1 MAINNYNEVEVK
13 QRWRCWPNALEKSY
27 EPHWLFEQET
37 EIIKAI
43 NISQT
48 PDEGSGCDSSSQQIF
63 LSKDGKI
70 YKKISCEENK
80 YIEIPLLS
88 SETNN
93 SDKKFKAVD
102 ICNSIINNNIILISN
117 SGKVVLANADTGQL
131 CEDTLKFKS
140 TNPLESSSPVEF
152 VQCASGDHH
161 LVLVDSNGKAWS
173 SGKGPQTGHITEH
186 LKYTTK
192 ESISNHADISLDKIA
207 FFQGLVIRSIC
218 CGADFNIALVERT
231 YDDEVDSNTT
241 HEHGYERHSSAISPN
256 ASLRQISCPLGLPIT
271 EACMIKED
279 GGVLPSDQ
287 VEAQYK
293 TAVHFGEDETQ
304 AVQLRNKSS
313 RNIGT
318 ELSEGM
324 EVQVNHVER
333 FARSGMYMNPQDA
346 LKFLSDQLSWI
357 GSGIGGGTQT
367 IENVAETPEQNEQN
381 SNIEQQ
387 IKTEKDAIDE
397 EIAEEDSKPES
408 SNVANL
414 GRAAGNLVSAVGQTM
429 VSKLTKSFS
438 IDSSTKTS
446 PTNEGAKKSIDS
458 LLYDIPTSAVHPD
471 ETKYNPKIDE
481 RNNDTVDSGIPMDT
495 MSVGYA
501 PIKTIPD
508 RDNTDYETDLGID
521 TTVSPENGSVNH
533 IKLKDKGFEIEKNK
547 QSSYKI
553 SGEHFSIKSSNES
566 PSKEKKSSR
575 LKNSTIQPSSFNLI
589 DKQKR
594 RVSFQ
599 HPADSTSSISFDS
612 FIEKPKNHSE
622 KKQPNSKDEE
632 IDNVPLCHGERSFN
646 TDVLFWGKGA
656 RGQPGQGDMLDRLQP
671 STIDALSGIGVMK
684 LVCGRQHCLGKCFL
698 AHVLINFCIRKN

>member
-1 MAINNYNEVEVK
+1 MAINNYNEIEVK
-13 QRWRCWPNALEKSY
+13 QRWRCWPNALGKSY

-43 NISQT
+43 NVFQK
-48 PDEGSGCDSSSQQIF
+48 PDERSGCDLNSQQIF

-88 SETNN
+88 SETDH
-93 SDKKFKAVD
+93 SDQNIKAVD
-102 ICNSIINNNIILISN
+102 ICNSMINDNIILISN
-117 SGKVVLANADTGQL
+117 SGKVVFANADNGQL
-131 CEDTLKFKS
+131 CENTLKLKS
-140 TNPLESSSPVEF
+140 TNPLEDSSQVEF
-152 VQCASGDHH
+152 VQCTSGDHH
-161 LVLVDSNGKAWS
+161 IVLVDGNGKAWS

-192 ESISNHADISLDKIA
+192 ESIANHADISVDKIA
-207 FFQGLVIRSIC
+207 FFQGRVIRSIC

-231 YDDEVDSNTT
+231 YDDEVDSDTT
-241 HEHGYERHSSAISPN
+241 HKHVYERHPSAISPN
-256 ASLRQISCPLGLPIT
+256 ASLRKISCPLGLPIT

-279 GGVLPSDQ
+279 DGVIPSDQ
-287 VEAQYK
+287 DEAQYK
-293 TAVHFGEDETQ
+293 TTVDFGEDETQ
-304 AVQLRNKSS
+304 PVQLRKKSS
-313 RNIGT
+313 RNVGA
-318 ELSEGM
+318 EMSESEGM

-333 FARSGMYMNPQDA
+333 LARSGMYMNPQDA

-357 GSGIGGGTQT
+357 GSGIGVGTQA
-367 IENVAETPEQNEQN
+367 IENVAETPEQYEQN
-381 SNIEQQ
+381 SNIEHQT
-387 IKTEKDAIDE
+387 KTEKDAVDE
-397 EIAEEDSKPES
+397 EIAEEDRKTES

-446 PTNEGAKKSIDS
+446 PTNDGAKKSIES

-471 ETKYNPKIDE
+471 ETQYNPKIDE
-481 RNNDTVDSGIPMDT
+481 RNNDTVDSGIPMNT
-495 MSVGYA
+495 ISVGYS
-501 PIKTIPD
+501 PIETIPD
-508 RDNTDYETDLGID
+508 RDNTDYETDPEID
-521 TTVSPENGSVNH
+521 TSLSLENGSVNH
-533 IKLKDKGFEIEKNK
+533 IKQKDKSFEIEKYK
-547 QSSYKI
+547 ESSNKI
-553 SGEHFSIKSSNES
+553 SDEHSSMKCSYES

-575 LKNSTIQPSSFNLI
+575 SKKSTIQPSSFNLI

-599 HPADSTSSISFDS
+599 NPADSISSISFDS
-612 FIEKPKNHSE
+612 FIDKPKNHSE
-622 KKQPNSKDEE
+622 KKQPDLKDEE
-632 IDNVPLCHGERSFN
+632 VENVSLNCGERSFN

-684 LVCGRQHCLGKCFL
+684 LVCGRQHCLGKCF
-698 AHVLINFCIRKN
+698 

>member
-1 MAINNYNEVEVK
+1 MAINNYNEIEVK
-13 QRWRCWPNALEKSY
+13 QRWRCWPNALGKSY

-43 NISQT
+43 NVFQK
-48 PDEGSGCDSSSQQIF
+48 PDERSGCDLNSQQIF

-88 SETNN
+88 SETDH
-93 SDKKFKAVD
+93 SDQNIKAVD
-102 ICNSIINNNIILISN
+102 ICNSMINDNIILISN
-117 SGKVVLANADTGQL
+117 SGKVVFANADNGQL
-131 CEDTLKFKS
+131 CENTLKFKS
-140 TNPLESSSPVEF
+140 TNPLEDSSQVEF
-152 VQCASGDHH
+152 VQCTSGDHH
-161 LVLVDSNGKAWS
+161 IVLVDGNGKAWS

-207 FFQGLVIRSIC
+207 FFQGRVIRSIC

-231 YDDEVDSNTT
+231 YDDEVDSDTT
-241 HEHGYERHSSAISPN
+241 HKHVYERHPSAISPN
-256 ASLRQISCPLGLPIT
+256 ASLRKISCPLGLPIT

-279 GGVLPSDQ
+279 DGVIPSDQ
-287 VEAQYK
+287 DEAQYK
-293 TAVHFGEDETQ
+293 TTVHFGEDETQ
-304 AVQLRNKSS
+304 PVQLRKKSS
-313 RNIGT
+313 RNVGA
-318 ELSEGM
+318 EMSESEGM

-333 FARSGMYMNPQDA
+333 LARSGMYMNPQDA

-357 GSGIGGGTQT
+357 GSGIGVGTQA

-381 SNIEQQ
+381 SNIEHQT
-387 IKTEKDAIDE
+387 KTEKDAVDE
-397 EIAEEDSKPES
+397 EIAEEDRKTES

-446 PTNEGAKKSIDS
+446 PTNDGAKKSIES
-458 LLYDIPTSAVHPD
+458 LLCDIPTSAVHPD
-471 ETKYNPKIDE
+471 ETQYNPKIDE

-495 MSVGYA
+495 ISVGYS
-501 PIKTIPD
+501 PIETIPD
-508 RDNTDYETDLGID
+508 RDNTDYETDPGID
-521 TTVSPENGSVNH
+521 TSLSLENGSVNH
-533 IKLKDKGFEIEKNK
+533 IKQKDKSFEIEKYK
-547 QSSYKI
+547 ESSNKI
-553 SGEHFSIKSSNES
+553 SDEHSSMKCSYES

-575 LKNSTIQPSSFNLI
+575 SKKSTIQPSSFNLI

-599 HPADSTSSISFDS
+599 NPADSISSISFDS
-612 FIEKPKNHSE
+612 FIDKPKNHSE
-622 KKQPNSKDEE
+622 KKQPDLKDEE
-632 IDNVPLCHGERSFN
+632 VENVSLNCGERSFN

-684 LVCGRQHCLGKCFL
+684 LVCGRQHCLGKCF
-698 AHVLINFCIRKN
+698 

>member
-1 MAINNYNEVEVK
+1 MAINNYNEIEVK
-13 QRWRCWPNALEKSY
+13 QRWRCWPNALGKSY

-43 NISQT
+43 NVFQK
-48 PDEGSGCDSSSQQIF
+48 PDERSGCDLNSQQIF

-88 SETNN
+88 SETDH
-93 SDKKFKAVD
+93 SDQNIKAVD
-102 ICNSIINNNIILISN
+102 ICNSMINDNIILISN
-117 SGKVVLANADTGQL
+117 SGKVVFANADNGQL
-131 CEDTLKFKS
+131 CENTLKFKS
-140 TNPLESSSPVEF
+140 TNPLEDSSQVEF
-152 VQCASGDHH
+152 VQCTSGDHH
-161 LVLVDSNGKAWS
+161 IVLVDGNGKAWS

-207 FFQGLVIRSIC
+207 FFQGRVIRSIC

-231 YDDEVDSNTT
+231 YDDEVDSDTT
-241 HEHGYERHSSAISPN
+241 HKHVYERHPSAISPN
-256 ASLRQISCPLGLPIT
+256 ASLRKISCPLGLPIT

-279 GGVLPSDQ
+279 DGVIPSDQ
-287 VEAQYK
+287 DEAQYK
-293 TAVHFGEDETQ
+293 TTVDFGEDETQ
-304 AVQLRNKSS
+304 PVQLRKKSS
-313 RNIGT
+313 RNVGA
-318 ELSEGM
+318 EMSESEGM

-333 FARSGMYMNPQDA
+333 LARSGMYMNPQDA

-357 GSGIGGGTQT
+357 GSGIGVGTQA

-381 SNIEQQ
+381 SNIEHQT
-387 IKTEKDAIDE
+387 KTEKDAVDE
-397 EIAEEDSKPES
+397 EIAEEDRKTES

-446 PTNEGAKKSIDS
+446 PTNDGAKKSIES
-458 LLYDIPTSAVHPD
+458 LLCDIPTSAVHPD
-471 ETKYNPKIDE
+471 ETQYNPKIDE
-481 RNNDTVDSGIPMDT
+481 RNNDTVDSGIPLDT
-495 MSVGYA
+495 ISVGYS
-501 PIKTIPD
+501 PIETIPD
-508 RDNTDYETDLGID
+508 RDNKDYETDPEID
-521 TTVSPENGSVNH
+521 TSLSLENGSVNH
-533 IKLKDKGFEIEKNK
+533 IKQKDKSFEIEKYK
-547 QSSYKI
+547 ESSNKI
-553 SGEHFSIKSSNES
+553 SDEHSSMKCSYES

-575 LKNSTIQPSSFNLI
+575 SKKSTIQPSSFNLI

-599 HPADSTSSISFDS
+599 NPADSISSISFDS
-612 FIEKPKNHSE
+612 FIDKPKNHSE
-622 KKQPNSKDEE
+622 KKQPDLKDEE
-632 IDNVPLCHGERSFN
+632 IENVSLNCGERSFN

-684 LVCGRQHCLGKCFL
+684 LVCGRQHCLGKCF
-698 AHVLINFCIRKN
+698 

>member
-1 MAINNYNEVEVK
+1 MAINNYNEIEVK
-13 QRWRCWPNALEKSY
+13 QRWRCWPNALGKSY

-43 NISQT
+43 NVFQK
-48 PDEGSGCDSSSQQIF
+48 PDERSGCDLNSQQIF

-88 SETNN
+88 SETDH
-93 SDKKFKAVD
+93 SDQNIKAVD
-102 ICNSIINNNIILISN
+102 ICNSMINDNIILISN
-117 SGKVVLANADTGQL
+117 SGKVVFANADNGQL
-131 CEDTLKFKS
+131 CENTLKLKS
-140 TNPLESSSPVEF
+140 TNPLEDSSQVEF
-152 VQCASGDHH
+152 VQCTSGDHH
-161 LVLVDSNGKAWS
+161 IVLVDSNGKAWS

-231 YDDEVDSNTT
+231 YDDEVDSDTT
-241 HEHGYERHSSAISPN
+241 HKHVYERHPSAISPN
-256 ASLRQISCPLGLPIT
+256 ASLRKISCPLGLPIT

-279 GGVLPSDQ
+279 DGVIPSDQ
-287 VEAQYK
+287 DEAQYK
-293 TAVHFGEDETQ
+293 TTVHFGEDETQ
-304 AVQLRNKSS
+304 PVQLRKKSS
-313 RNIGT
+313 RNVGA
-318 ELSEGM
+318 EMSESEGM

-333 FARSGMYMNPQDA
+333 LARSGMYMNPQDA

-357 GSGIGGGTQT
+357 GSGIGVGTQA

-381 SNIEQQ
+381 SNIEHQT
-387 IKTEKDAIDE
+387 KTEKDAVDE
-397 EIAEEDSKPES
+397 EIAEEDRKTES

-446 PTNEGAKKSIDS
+446 PTNDGAKKSIES
-458 LLYDIPTSAVHPD
+458 LLCDIPTSAVHPD
-471 ETKYNPKIDE
+471 ETQYNPKIDE

-495 MSVGYA
+495 ISVGYS
-501 PIKTIPD
+501 PIETIPD
-508 RDNTDYETDLGID
+508 RDNTDYETDPEID
-521 TTVSPENGSVNH
+521 TSLSLENGSVNH
-533 IKLKDKGFEIEKNK
+533 IKQKDKSFEIEKYK
-547 QSSYKI
+547 ESSNKI
-553 SGEHFSIKSSNES
+553 SDEHSSMKCSYES

-575 LKNSTIQPSSFNLI
+575 SKKSTIQPSSFNLI

-599 HPADSTSSISFDS
+599 NPADSISSISFDS
-612 FIEKPKNHSE
+612 FIDKPKNHSE
-622 KKQPNSKDEE
+622 KKQPDLKDEE
-632 IDNVPLCHGERSFN
+632 VENVSLNCGERSFN

-684 LVCGRQHCLGKCFL
+684 LVCGRQHCLGKCF
-698 AHVLINFCIRKN
+698 

>member
-1 MAINNYNEVEVK
+1 MAINNYNEIEVK
-13 QRWRCWPNALEKSY
+13 QRWRCWPNAFEKSY
-27 EPHWLFEQET
+27 EPHWLFEQEI

-43 NISQT
+43 NIFQK
-48 PDEGSGCDSSSQQIF
+48 PNERSGCDSSSQQIF

-70 YKKISCEENK
+70 YKKISYEENK

-88 SETNN
+88 SETDH
-93 SDKKFKAVD
+93 SDKNFKAVD

-231 YDDEVDSNTT
+231 YDDDVDSNTS

-271 EACMIKED
+271 EACVIKED
-279 GGVLPSDQ
+279 ESVISRDQ
-287 VEAQYK
+287 VDAQYK

-304 AVQLRNKSS
+304 DVQLRNKSS
-313 RNIGT
+313 RNIST

-324 EVQVNHVER
+324 EVQFNHVER
-333 FARSGMYMNPQDA
+333 LARSGMYMNPQDA

-367 IENVAETPEQNEQN
+367 IENEAETPEQNEQN

-387 IKTEKDAIDE
+387 TKTEKDAIDE
-397 EIAEEDSKPES
+397 EIAEEDRKTES

-446 PTNEGAKKSIDS
+446 PTNGARKSIDS

-471 ETKYNPKIDE
+471 ETEYNPEIDE

-508 RDNTDYETDLGID
+508 QDNTDYGTDLGID
-521 TTVSPENGSVNH
+521 ASLSPENGSVNH
-533 IKLKDKGFEIEKNK
+533 IKLKNKSFEIEKNK
-547 QSSYKI
+547 ESSNKI
-553 SGEHFSIKSSNES
+553 SGEHSSMKSSNES

-575 LKNSTIQPSSFNLI
+575 FKNSTIQPSSSNII

-622 KKQPNSKDEE
+622 KKQPDSKDEE
-632 IDNVPLCHGERSFN
+632 IENVSLRRGERSFN

-684 LVCGRQHCLGKCFL
+684 LVCGRQHCLGKCF
-698 AHVLINFCIRKN
+698 

>member
-1 MAINNYNEVEVK
+1 MAINNYNEIEVK
-13 QRWRCWPNALEKSY
+13 QRWRCWPNALGKSY

-43 NISQT
+43 NVFQK
-48 PDEGSGCDSSSQQIF
+48 PDERSGCDLNSQQIF

-88 SETNN
+88 SETDH
-93 SDKKFKAVD
+93 SDQNIKAVD
-102 ICNSIINNNIILISN
+102 ICNSMINDNIILISN
-117 SGKVVLANADTGQL
+117 SGKVVFANADNGQL
-131 CEDTLKFKS
+131 CENTLKLKS
-140 TNPLESSSPVEF
+140 TNPLEDSSQVEF
-152 VQCASGDHH
+152 VQCTSGDHH
-161 LVLVDSNGKAWS
+161 IVLVDGNGKAWS

-207 FFQGLVIRSIC
+207 FFQGRVIRSIC

-231 YDDEVDSNTT
+231 YDDEVDSDTT
-241 HEHGYERHSSAISPN
+241 HKHVYERHPSAISPN
-256 ASLRQISCPLGLPIT
+256 ASLRKISCPLGLPIT

-279 GGVLPSDQ
+279 DGVIPSDQ
-287 VEAQYK
+287 DEAQYK
-293 TAVHFGEDETQ
+293 TTVDFGEDETQ
-304 AVQLRNKSS
+304 PVQLRKKSS
-313 RNIGT
+313 RNVGA
-318 ELSEGM
+318 EMSESEGM

-333 FARSGMYMNPQDA
+333 LARSGMYMNPQDA

-357 GSGIGGGTQT
+357 GSGIGVGTQA

-381 SNIEQQ
+381 SNIEHQT
-387 IKTEKDAIDE
+387 KTEKDAVDE
-397 EIAEEDSKPES
+397 EIAEEDRKTES

-446 PTNEGAKKSIDS
+446 PTNDGAKKSIES
-458 LLYDIPTSAVHPD
+458 LLCDIPTSAVHPD
-471 ETKYNPKIDE
+471 ETQYNPKIDE
-481 RNNDTVDSGIPMDT
+481 RNNDTVDSGIPLDT
-495 MSVGYA
+495 ISVGYS
-501 PIKTIPD
+501 PIETIPD
-508 RDNTDYETDLGID
+508 RDNTDYETDPEID
-521 TTVSPENGSVNH
+521 TSLSLENGSVNH
-533 IKLKDKGFEIEKNK
+533 IKQKDKSFEIEKYK
-547 QSSYKI
+547 ESSYKI
-553 SGEHFSIKSSNES
+553 SDEHSSMKCSYES

-575 LKNSTIQPSSFNLI
+575 SKKSTIQPSSFNLI

-599 HPADSTSSISFDS
+599 NPADSISSISFDS
-612 FIEKPKNHSE
+612 FIDKPKNHSE
-622 KKQPNSKDEE
+622 KKQPDLKDEE
-632 IDNVPLCHGERSFN
+632 IENVSLNCGERSFN

-684 LVCGRQHCLGKCFL
+684 LVCGRQHCLGKCF
-698 AHVLINFCIRKN
+698 

>member
-1 MAINNYNEVEVK
+1 MAINNYNEIEVK
-13 QRWRCWPNALEKSY
+13 QRWRCWPNALGKSY

-43 NISQT
+43 NVFQK
-48 PDEGSGCDSSSQQIF
+48 PDERSGCDLNSQQIF

-88 SETNN
+88 SETDH
-93 SDKKFKAVD
+93 SDQNIKAVD
-102 ICNSIINNNIILISN
+102 ICNSMINDNIILISN
-117 SGKVVLANADTGQL
+117 SGKVVFANADNGQL
-131 CEDTLKFKS
+131 CENTLKFKS
-140 TNPLESSSPVEF
+140 TNPLEDSSQVEF
-152 VQCASGDHH
+152 VQCTSGDHH
-161 LVLVDSNGKAWS
+161 IVLVDGNGKAWS

-207 FFQGLVIRSIC
+207 FFQGRVIRSIC

-231 YDDEVDSNTT
+231 YDDEVDSDTT
-241 HEHGYERHSSAISPN
+241 HKHVYERHPSAISPN
-256 ASLRQISCPLGLPIT
+256 ASLRKISCPLGLPIT

-279 GGVLPSDQ
+279 DGVIPSDQ
-287 VEAQYK
+287 DEAQYK
-293 TAVHFGEDETQ
+293 TTVDFGEDETQ
-304 AVQLRNKSS
+304 PVQLRKKSS
-313 RNIGT
+313 RNVGA
-318 ELSEGM
+318 EMSESEGM

-333 FARSGMYMNPQDA
+333 LARSGMYMNPQDA

-357 GSGIGGGTQT
+357 GSGIGVGTQA
-367 IENVAETPEQNEQN
+367 IENVAETPEQYEQN
-381 SNIEQQ
+381 SNIEHQT
-387 IKTEKDAIDE
+387 KTEKDAVDE
-397 EIAEEDSKPES
+397 EIAEEDRKTES

-446 PTNEGAKKSIDS
+446 PTNDGAKKSIES
-458 LLYDIPTSAVHPD
+458 LLCDIPTSAVHPD
-471 ETKYNPKIDE
+471 ETQYNPKIDE

-495 MSVGYA
+495 ISVGYS
-501 PIKTIPD
+501 PIETIPD
-508 RDNTDYETDLGID
+508 RDNTDYETDPEID
-521 TTVSPENGSVNH
+521 TSLSLENGSVNH
-533 IKLKDKGFEIEKNK
+533 IKQKDKSFEIEKYK
-547 QSSYKI
+547 ESSNKI
-553 SGEHFSIKSSNES
+553 SDEHSSMKCSYES

-575 LKNSTIQPSSFNLI
+575 SKKSTIQPSSFNLI

-599 HPADSTSSISFDS
+599 NPADSISSISFDS
-612 FIEKPKNHSE
+612 FIDKPKNHSE
-622 KKQPNSKDEE
+622 TKQPDLKDEE
-632 IDNVPLCHGERSFN
+632 VENVSLNCGERSFN

-684 LVCGRQHCLGKCFL
+684 LVCGRQHCLGKCF
-698 AHVLINFCIRKN
+698 